1 MVNLEV
7 KFQCIGT
14 AGHGSL
20 FLAGTAGQQLLYCM
34 NKMNDFR
41 NEEWRRVTESDGA
54 LTTADVTTVN
64 LTILGGGVLSN
75 VVPER
80 MTATYDVRIACDV
93 DLVAFE
99 EMVSF
104 WIQLYIPTEIMFIK
118 IYICF

>member
-1 MVNLEV
+1 
-7 KFQCIGT
+7 
-14 AGHGSL
+14 
-20 FLAGTAGQQLLYCM
+20 
-34 NKMNDFR
+34 MNDFR
-41 NEEWRRVTESDGA
+41 NEEWRRVTESVGA